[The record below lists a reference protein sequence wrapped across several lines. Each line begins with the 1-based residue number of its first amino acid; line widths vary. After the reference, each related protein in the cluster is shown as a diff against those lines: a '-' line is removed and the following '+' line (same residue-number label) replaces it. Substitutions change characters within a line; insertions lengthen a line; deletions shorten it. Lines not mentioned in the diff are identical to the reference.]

1 METEPLP
8 VVVTVDSGVA
18 RLLPDLDRRRAR
30 LLTLDGAPQSWV
42 DPDDPERLE
51 FEYVRHIAALLTTAM
66 PGEGPVDALHLGGG
80 ALTLPRWLQ
89 HLRPGSRQ
97 LVVEHDAALAALV
110 VEHLPLPAGA
120 PIRIRVADARDALE
134 EVPEDGVDVVVADVW
149 AGNRIP
155 ARCTT
160 IGFARAAARAV
171 RPAGLH
177 VANLADAAPLDFARS
192 QLAALREVF
201 AHVYVITEP
210 SVLRGRRYGNLVVAA
225 SHRPLDPREPTR
237 RVAADPFPA
246 RLVLG
251 DEVDRLIGDARPP
264 SEEEAAPSPAPP
276 PGTFRLR

>member
-1 METEPLP
+1 M
-8 VVVTVDSGVA
+8 
-18 RLLPDLDRRRAR
+18 PDLDRPRAR

-51 FEYVRHIAALLTTAM
+51 FEYVRHIAALLTTVM

-110 VEHLPLPAGA
+110 VEHLPLPPGA

-134 EVPEDGVDVVVADVW
+134 EVPENGVDVVVADVW

-160 IGFARAAARAV
+160 IGFSLAAARAV
-171 RPAGLH
+171 RPTGVH
-177 VANLADAAPLDFARS
+177 VVNLADAAPLNFARS
-192 QLAALREVF
+192 QLAAMREAF
-201 AHVYVITEP
+201 AHLYVIVEP
-210 SVLRGRRYGNLVVAA
+210 AVLRGRRYGNVVVAA
-225 SHRPLDPREPTR
+225 SHRPLDLSEPAR

-246 RLVLG
+246 RVVFG
-251 DEVDRLIGDARPP
+251 EEVDRLIGDARPP
-264 SEEEAAPSPAPP
+264 AEKDAAPSPAPP
-276 PGTFRLR
+276 PGTFELR